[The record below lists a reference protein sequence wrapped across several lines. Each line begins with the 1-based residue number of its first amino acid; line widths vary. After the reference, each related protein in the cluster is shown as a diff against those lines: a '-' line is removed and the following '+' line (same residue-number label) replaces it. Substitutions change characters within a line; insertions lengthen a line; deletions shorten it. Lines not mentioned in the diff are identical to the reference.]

1 MNNKVTQVRA
11 YTEEIFE
18 LNCPWDNE
26 YQGQQAKY
34 LFVCSAGLLR
44 SPTAAKVAVQ
54 MGYNSRSC
62 GSASYALIPLS
73 VNLLTWAD
81 KIFFVNEE
89 NYHESLDVFKFDPES
104 INLLKA
110 KSIVWEIE
118 DQFNYDDFTLK
129 EEVKKLLS

>member
-1 MNNKVTQVRA
+1 MDNKVTLIRA
-11 YTEEIFE
+11 YTDEIFE
-18 LNCPWDNE
+18 LTAPWDNI
-26 YQGQQAKY
+26 YQGAQTRM

-44 SPTAAKVAVQ
+44 SPTAAKVAAQ

-62 GSASYALIPLS
+62 GSHSYALIPLS
-73 VNLLTWAD
+73 VNLLTWAQ
-81 KIFFVNEE
+81 KIYFLNEE

-104 INLLKA
+104 IKLLKD
-110 KSIVWEIE
+110 KSIVWDID